1 VNPQRIRRSTDAL
14 TAVPHH
20 GGGMNLSIENSP
32 VAEKV
37 DELERTADAGVSG
50 RTPLIVLG
58 EVWVACAV
66 LSLAVLALTLLAIRI
81 VD

>member
-1 VNPQRIRRSTDAL
+1 
-14 TAVPHH
+14 
-20 GGGMNLSIENSP
+20 MNASIENSP
-32 VAEKV
+32 VAEKL

-50 RTPLIVLG
+50 WTPLIVLG

-66 LSLAVLALTLLAIRI
+66 LALAVLALTLLAIRL